1 MYAILHQVE
10 LETH

>member
-1 MYAILHQVE
+1 MYGILHQVE